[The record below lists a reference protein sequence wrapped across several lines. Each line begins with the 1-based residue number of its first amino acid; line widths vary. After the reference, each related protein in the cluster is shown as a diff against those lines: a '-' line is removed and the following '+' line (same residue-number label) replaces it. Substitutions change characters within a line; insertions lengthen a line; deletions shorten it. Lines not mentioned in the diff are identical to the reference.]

1 VGRRIDRLTLDSLNE
16 LPERC
21 RHCVFWELDPVRRSQ
36 AAGHEETEK
45 RAWLSHALRE
55 WGSVGQIIRVD
66 GEYAGHII
74 WAPAVY
80 VPGAD
85 GFATAPISPDAILL
99 ETAYVDPHFR
109 GAGLGRMLVQSMAK
123 ELICHGGIRAVEAFA
138 DTRGRGTS
146 CTVPADFLLAVGFA
160 THRAHPI
167 HPRMRMELR
176 STVSW
181 KDELEAAL
189 EKLVPRRRPRPVVH
203 PAPRTT
209 APSRRVARPPDRPA
223 PHATH

>member
-1 VGRRIDRLTLDSLNE
+1 MGRRIDRLTLDSLTE

-21 RHCVFWELDPVRRSQ
+21 RRCVFWELDPVRRAQ
-36 AAGHEETEK
+36 AIGHEETEK
-45 RAWLSHALRE
+45 SAWLSYALRE
-55 WGSVGQIIRVD
+55 WGSVGQVVRVD

-85 GFATAPISPDAILL
+85 GFATAPVSPDAILL
-99 ETAYVDPHFR
+99 VTARVDPRFR
-109 GAGLGRMLVQSMAK
+109 GVGLGRVLVQSMAK
-123 ELICHGGIRAVEAFA
+123 ELIRHGGIRAVEAFA
-138 DTRGRGTS
+138 DTRGRASS

-181 KDELEAAL
+181 RGELEAAL
-189 EKLVPRRRPRPVVH
+189 EKLVPKRRPRPAVH
-203 PAPRTT
+203 PAPRTVPT
-209 APSRRVARPPDRPA
+209 RRGARPPDRPA